1 MSTNAKLY
9 DGLDLLYREL
19 WGRTLHHG
27 LWIKGNESPVQ
38 ARNNLAQVCLTAL
51 APQKGD
57 TIADIGCGY
66 GTFSHLIVKDSDC
79 QVHSITNS
87 LAQIQAATSHPN
99 ITFHHTDWLDHSLPP
114 RSLDKAIALESLSH
128 FPNFDTFLSATSKS
142 LRPGALFVISD
153 WYAKPHPS
161 PVEQLLLRNLAKT
174 GAIPNWRP
182 INHLLTAASR
192 HHFTLQ
198 NQQNF
203 SSQAAPTWNAFFK
216 LSCLLPFQKPK
227 LIPLLSKTA
236 LHRPPLLIS
245 FPLLR
250 LAYHLGILEYHL
262 CIFKKEPTT

>member
-9 DGLDLLYREL
+9 DSLDLLYREL
-19 WGRTLHHG
+19 WGKTLHHG
-27 LWIKGNESPVQ
+27 LWIKGNESPLQ

-51 APQKGD
+51 APQKGE

-66 GTFSHLIVKDSDC
+66 GTFSHQIVKDSDY

-87 LAQIQAATSHPN
+87 LAQIQAATSHPK

-153 WYAKPHPS
+153 WYATPHLS
-161 PVEQLLLRNLAKT
+161 LIEQLLLRLLAKT

-182 INHLLTAASR
+182 IDHLLSAASR
-192 HHFTLQ
+192 HPFDLQ
-198 NQQNF
+198 FHQNF
-203 SSQAAPTWNAFFK
+203 SSQAAPTWNALFK
-216 LSCLLPFQKPK
+216 SSCLLPFQKPK

-236 LHRPPLLIS
+236 LRRPSLLIS
-245 FPLLR
+245 LPLLR

-262 CIFKKEPTT
+262 CIFKKEPTI

>member
-19 WGRTLHHG
+19 WGETLHHG
-27 LWIKGNESPVQ
+27 LWIKGNESPLQ

-99 ITFHHTDWLDHSLPP
+99 ITFHHTDWLNHSLPP

-192 HHFTLQ
+192 PHFTSQ
-198 NQQNF
+198 NHQNF
-203 SSQAAPTWNAFFK
+203 SSQVAPTWNAFFK

-227 LIPLLSKTA
+227 LIPLLSKIA
-236 LHRPPLLIS
+236 LHRPFLLIS

-262 CIFKKEPTT
+262 CIFKKEPTA

>member
-1 MSTNAKLY
+1 MLTNAKLY

-19 WGRTLHHG
+19 WGKTLHHG
-27 LWIKGNESPVQ
+27 LWVKGNESPLQ

-51 APQKGD
+51 APQQGE
-57 TIADIGCGY
+57 TIADIGGGY

-128 FPNFDTFLSATSKS
+128 FPNFDTFLSASSKS

-153 WYAKPHPS
+153 WYATPHLS
-161 PVEQLLLRNLAKT
+161 LIEQLLLRHLAKT

-182 INHLLTAASR
+182 IDHLLSAAYR
-192 HHFTLQ
+192 HRFDLQ
-198 NQQNF
+198 FHQNF
-203 SSQAAPTWNAFFK
+203 SSQAAPTWNALFK
-216 LSCLLPFQKPK
+216 SSCLLPFQKPK

-236 LHRPPLLIS
+236 LRRPSLLIS
-245 FPLLR
+245 LPFLR

-262 CIFKKEPTT
+262 CIFKKEPTN